1 VARMQSRQPSGDA
14 TQIVPSSKTAEHD
27 LDHGAPVDIGRA
39 VAGSHMRTLRLSPS
53 RPPVLV
59 IASRNVWKERHFPDT
74 PMVFESRLIGVTF
87 SDIAPRGSERQ
98 P

>member
-1 VARMQSRQPSGDA
+1 MGVRITSMMPSTVETRAFEDA
-14 TQIVPSSKTAEHD
+14 KTGH
-27 LDHGAPVDIGRA
+27 RA
-39 VAGSHMRTLRLSPS
+39 GVVVG
-53 RPPVLV
+53 VLP
-59 IASRNVWKERHFPDT
+59 RHFPDT